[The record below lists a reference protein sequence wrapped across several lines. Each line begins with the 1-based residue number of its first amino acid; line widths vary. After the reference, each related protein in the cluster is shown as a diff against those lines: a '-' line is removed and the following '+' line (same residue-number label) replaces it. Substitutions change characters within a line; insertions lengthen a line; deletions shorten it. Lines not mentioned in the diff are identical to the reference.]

1 MTAPIPCGPCPSEA
15 STVPVTKTVH
25 DPSGEE
31 KAPVKTNPT
40 PVVVAPTTKT
50 DYKPKIVKKA
60 SKVVEDDVPTKN
72 VTIAKKDSSP
82 KPDST
87 SPHHEN
93 EDPVLPEDKATL
105 RAFPPQAV
113 ADVEIR
119 KVSDDINIQLAQTG
133 VNKNIG
139 HDHAN
144 L

>member
-1 MTAPIPCGPCPSEA
+1 M
-15 STVPVTKTVH
+15 
-25 DPSGEE
+25 
-31 KAPVKTNPT
+31 
-40 PVVVAPTTKT
+40 
-50 DYKPKIVKKA
+50 KKA
-60 SKVVEDDVPTKN
+60 SKAVKDEVPVKKTP
-72 VTIAKKDSSP
+72 IFKKDSTP
-82 KPDST
+82 KPDLT
-87 SPHHEN
+87 TPHHEN

-113 ADVEIR
+113 VDVEIR